1 MPGEISLS
9 KLLKENITAVAD
21 GDIMAIKSVI
31 SLYAD
36 IIAAV
41 GTKEHVLVQT
51 CVRVKT
57 VTREHTVPVRLP
69 VPILG
74 LVIRATAVVIIACVP
89 TVSHL
94 RIQDRR
100 ETA

>member
-9 KLLKENITAVAD
+9 KLLKENITVVAD
-21 GDIMAIKSVI
+21 GDTMVIKSVI
-31 SLYAD
+31 SLHAA

-41 GTKEHVLVQT
+41 GTKEPVLAQT

-57 VTREHTVPVRLP
+57 VSREHIVPVRLP
-69 VPILG
+69 VPILD
-74 LVIRATAVVIIACVP
+74 LVIRATALVIGACVP

-94 RIQDRR
+94 RIQDRG